1 MPAVGAE
8 TNRPLFQPKGRRH
21 GFATASSTN
30 SAVRDRDD
38 SVSRLAA
45 CRDVALFDHVMQVFK
60 RSRGNVSRYL
70 GRKQTGCR
78 HQLRR
83 QRCVSVPQPHHSTV
97 GNILKT
103 PEFLMGRNPRNQ
115 TLRAA
120 GFAWKKKGANQDRVV
135 NASNNEHRTPVIAHR
150 REREAQF
157 GVTII
162 PNQMDD
168 RLTTWLHTKSVR
180 DKRSLQIRGHS
191 RQHITG

>member
-8 TNRPLFQPKGRRH
+8 TNRPSFQPKGRRH
-21 GFATASSTN
+21 GFVTASSTN

-45 CRDVALFDHVMQVFK
+45 SRDVALFDHVMQVFK
-60 RSRGNVSRYL
+60 RSCGNVSRYL
-70 GRKQTGCR
+70 SRKQTGCR

-83 QRCVSVPQPHHSTV
+83 QRCASVPQPHNPTV

-115 TLRAA
+115 TFRAA
-120 GFAWKKKGANQDRVV
+120 GSTWTEKGANQDRVV
-135 NASNNEHRTPVIAHR
+135 NASNNEHRTPVIAQR
-150 REREAQF
+150 RESEAQF

-162 PNQMDD
+162 LNQVDE

-180 DKRSLQIRGHS
+180 DKRTLQIRSHS